1 MNECP
6 LVSIVTPSYNQAQF
20 LEQTLR
26 SVLDQGY
33 PNLEYIVVDGG
44 STDGSVEL
52 LRRYDSR
59 LARWVSEPD
68 QGQADAINK
77 GLRLARGEIVAWL
90 NSDDL
95 YLEGAIARAVQALQR
110 RPDVAM
116 VYADGLMVDEA
127 GRLLD
132 PHRYQQYEVLD
143 LLCFEVLL
151 QPTVFMR
158 RAVLEEV
165 GFLRDSYHLILD
177 HDLWVRIA
185 ARHPILHVPEFWAV
199 ERTHPQAKTVAQ
211 AQDFVLEAERF
222 IAEAER
228 DPRLAPVVAEHRRR
242 VEASLH
248 AFAARRLIDAGQYEA
263 ATRRILKALLTEP
276 TVGLRYW
283 YKGVQAGMSALG
295 LAWLFLG
302 YRRLR
307 RRLQHGRTRV
317 LPGDHGFV
325 LVRGHKGTAGVT
337 LVGDG

>member
-1 MNECP
+1 MDDHP
-6 LVSIVTPSYNQAQF
+6 LVSIVTPSYNQARF

-33 PNLEYIVVDGG
+33 PNLEYIVIDGG
-44 STDGSVEL
+44 STDGTVEI
-52 LRRYDSR
+52 LRRYEDR
-59 LARWVSEPD
+59 LACWVSEPD

-95 YLEGAIARAVQALQR
+95 YLEGAIARAVEALQR
-110 RPDVAM
+110 HPDVAM

-132 PHRYQQYEVLD
+132 PHRYRQYKVLD
-143 LLCFEVLL
+143 LLCFDVLL

-158 RAVLEEV
+158 REVLEEV
-165 GFLRDSYHLILD
+165 GYLRDTYHLILD

-185 ARHPILHVPEFWAV
+185 ARYPILHVPDFWAV

-211 AQDFVLEAERF
+211 AQAFVMEAERF
-222 IAEAER
+222 IAEAGR
-228 DPRLAPVVAEHRRR
+228 DPYLAPLLAGNRRR

-248 AFAARRLIDAGQYEA
+248 AFAARRLIDAGEYTA
-263 ATRRILKALLTEP
+263 ATRRILSAFATDP
-276 TVGLRYW
+276 AVGLRYW
-283 YKGVQAGMSALG
+283 YKAVQAAMSALG
-295 LAWLFLG
+295 FAWLFFG

-307 RRLQHGRTRV
+307 RRLQHGDAWV
-317 LPGDHGFV
+317 LPGEHGFV
-325 LVRGHKGTAGVT
+325 LVRGGGTPEALT
-337 LVGDG
+337 PLGDV